1 MEGTENTALALDA
14 APDTDLDAAAE
25 ADEDGAAD
33 DGAADDGAADEGAAE
48 DLTMERWMG
57 VVSERRA
64 CMLDR
69 AEAASGASARREE
82 MT

>member
-1 MEGTENTALALDA
+1 LDA
-14 APDTDLDAAAE
+14 AVE

-33 DGAADDGAADEGAAE
+33 DGAAEEGAAD
-48 DLTMERWMG
+48 DLTMETGMG